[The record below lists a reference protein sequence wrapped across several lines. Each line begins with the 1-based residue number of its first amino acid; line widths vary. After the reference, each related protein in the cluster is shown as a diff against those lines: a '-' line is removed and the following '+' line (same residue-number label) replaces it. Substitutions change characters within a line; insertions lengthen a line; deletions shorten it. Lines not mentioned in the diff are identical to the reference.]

1 MRKKDLI
8 IKEIINNYLS
18 QKQKINEMHYFND
31 GEIISLENSVNSLN
45 EVHDNLLKKGFS
57 RNAYIVKRLE
67 RIADEINKLMMNG

>member
-1 MRKKDLI
+1 
-8 IKEIINNYLS
+8 
-18 QKQKINEMHYFND
+18 MHYFND